1 MAFVSKEK
9 LFSARWFKAY
19 IMILVG
25 AFVMASGF
33 VLFITPHNIVPGGV
47 YGISIVIHHFTGWP
61 IGLTALCFDIPLTI
75 MGIRVLGPRFGVKT
89 VVGFVLTAVFV
100 DSLTYLFG
108 VEALVPDDILLS
120 SIFGGVFIGLG
131 LGLIFKAKA
140 TSGGSDIIAM
150 VISKYTKLPLGQLMI
165 FVDSTIVLAGLFA
178 FQDWHIPLYSLIV
191 IYITGRVVDLVLQ
204 GVSVE
209 KTLFII
215 SEKHDEIRSKII
227 DDMNRGGTFLKGEG
241 MYNGEEKS
249 IIYTVL
255 TRREMALLQDFIS
268 QIDPNAFLT
277 VINANEILGNG
288 FKSLKEKVSD

>member
-19 IMILVG
+19 IMILIG
-25 AFVMASGF
+25 AFIMASGF

-150 VISKYTKLPLGQLMI
+150 IISKYTKLPLGQLMI
-165 FVDSTIVLAGLFA
+165 LVDSTIVLAGLFA

-209 KTLFII
+209 KTLFIV

-227 DDMNRGGTFLKGEG
+227 NDMNRGGTFLKGEG

-288 FKSLKEKVSD
+288 FKSLKDKVSD